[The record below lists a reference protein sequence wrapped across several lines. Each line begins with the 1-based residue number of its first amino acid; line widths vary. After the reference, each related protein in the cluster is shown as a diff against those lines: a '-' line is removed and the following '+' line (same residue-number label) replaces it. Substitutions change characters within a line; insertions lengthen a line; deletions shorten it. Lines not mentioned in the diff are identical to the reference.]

1 MTERKPLAGASFRA
15 AREIAGLTQQT
26 VARRLGVN
34 LQTVKRWERGD
45 IVPSP
50 AARALID
57 GALRL
62 HDAEVE
68 AFVRKVAEEAD
79 GNPVELGYY
88 RTREEYEAVSAE
100 PGLTYTF
107 ANAVTRSAAE
117 KLVAMGVPVSFVY
130 PGERGRRP
138 LGGAG

>member
-1 MTERKPLAGASFRA
+1 MGGGSMLAGASFRA

-45 IVPSP
+45 IVPP
-50 AARALID
+50 PDAWALID
-57 GALRL
+57 GALAL
-62 HDAEVE
+62 HDSEVE
-68 AFVRKVAEEAD
+68 AFVRRVAEGA
-79 GNPVELGYY
+79 GGHPVELEYY
-88 RTREEYEAVSAE
+88 RTREEYEAVAPM

-117 KLVAMGVPVSFVY
+117 RLVAMGIPVSFVY
-130 PGERGRRP
+130 PGE
-138 LGGAG
+138 